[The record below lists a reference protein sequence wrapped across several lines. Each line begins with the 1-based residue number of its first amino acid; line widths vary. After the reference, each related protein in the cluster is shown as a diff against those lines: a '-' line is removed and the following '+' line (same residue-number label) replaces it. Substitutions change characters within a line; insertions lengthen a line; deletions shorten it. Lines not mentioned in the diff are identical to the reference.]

1 MLLQSHSDSKDLRKF
16 VCSGVAQGPDWTTKC
31 HCSLTCNGERH
42 EGDCADECCEDAEWY
57 QAELKLKEKP
67 NQAPCFPFCKDKPN
81 TITFPPCHP
90 HCANPWKPWGDVNK
104 RCCPNCN
111 GNNFES
117 GGESSAATTKG
128 STAAT
133 TKGSNAA
140 TTKRSTAAPKPSAAP
155 SGGSSATPKPSG
167 GGGGGSKQS
176 DSGAKGCGDVAF
188 HLILSLSLAY
198 WLF

>member
-90 HCANPWKPWGDVNK
+90 HCANPWKTWGDVNK

-128 STAAT
+128 STATT

-140 TTKRSTAAPKPSAAP
+140 TTKKSTAAPKPSPAP
-155 SGGSSATPKPSG
+155 KSVPV
-167 GGGGGSKQS
+167 KQPQTNE
-176 DSGAKGCGDVAF
+176 DVAKGMEA
-188 HLILSLSLAY
+188 LSLSPKEQNRNLTEKIGFDFS
-198 WLF
+198 WNR

>member
-67 NQAPCFPFCKDKPN
+67 KRAPCFPFCKDQPN
-81 TITFPPCHP
+81 TVTFPPCHP
-90 HCANPWKPWGDVNK
+90 HCANPWKTWGDVNK

-167 GGGGGSKQS
+167 GGGGSKQS